1 MYGVITVKF
10 SRKIII
16 AIAAVFLTVLSAMLY
31 ITFMA
36 NSSAE
41 VVSAKTSSVQTV
53 IVDAGHGGDDGGA
66 IGIDGTVEK
75 NINLDIAL
83 KLEKILKFYGFNV
96 IMTRTSDVMTCDD
109 GLNSLRQRKVSDIH
123 NRFDLMRK
131 NPDAVF
137 ISIHQNKFEDSSQN
151 GTQVFYSGNN
161 EKSKALAES
170 IQNSITSVLQPD
182 NSRVVKKSGSGI
194 YLLYHAKI
202 PAVLVECGFISNSAE
217 VKKLNDENYRMKL
230 AILIADGLLKYL
242 MNG

>member
-1 MYGVITVKF
+1 M
-10 SRKIII
+10 KIGIKIVI
-16 AIAAVFLTVLSAMLY
+16 AIITAFLIILSAMLY
-31 ITFMA
+31 LTFMA

-41 VVSAKTSSVQTV
+41 ETSSNPFMRKTV

-75 NINLDIAL
+75 DINLDIAL

-96 IMTRTSDVMTCDD
+96 IMTRTEDVMTCDD
-109 GLNSLRQRKVSDIH
+109 GLDSLRKRKVSDIH
-123 NRFDLMRK
+123 NRFDLMGK

-137 ISIHQNKFEDSSQN
+137 ISVHQNKFEDTSQH

-161 EKSKALAES
+161 EKSKVLAEA
-170 IQNSITSVLQPD
+170 IQTSITSAVQPE
-182 NSRVVKKSGSGI
+182 NVRIVKKSGSGI

-202 PAVLVECGFISNSAE
+202 PAVLVECGFISNPDE
-217 VKKLNDENYRMKL
+217 VKKLKDESYRMKL

-242 MNG
+242 RNC